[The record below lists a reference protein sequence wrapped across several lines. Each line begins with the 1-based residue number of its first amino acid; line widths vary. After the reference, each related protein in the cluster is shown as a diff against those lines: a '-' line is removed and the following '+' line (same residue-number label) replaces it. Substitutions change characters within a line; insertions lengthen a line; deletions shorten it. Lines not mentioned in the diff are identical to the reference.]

1 MGLFEIIK
9 NKAVFAKNLSIQ
21 MNRKKIDRKKLC
33 ADLGLKYST
42 VSEWLAGRKYPR
54 IDKIEILAKYFGI
67 LKSDLIED
75 KTNKTK
81 TIRDRASELSRHLTG
96 TEIIGKA
103 EIVEYNPRDSR
114 LRGIAAQID
123 SLPEPD
129 RNSLLD
135 QIENLMKFYHQTL
148 LNRQKAEGSDV

>member
-1 MGLFEIIK
+1 MAFDLNIDLIVLNEF
-9 NKAVFAKNLSIQ
+9 NKTELESKVEPISETAIRAVFE
-21 MNRKKIDRKKLC
+21 M
-33 ADLGLKYST
+33 
-42 VSEWLAGRKYPR
+42 
-54 IDKIEILAKYFGI
+54 AKYLETTMTYLFGMM
-67 LKSDLIED
+67 D
-75 KTNKTK
+75 
-81 TIRDRASELSRHLTG
+81 DRELSRHLTG

-103 EIVEYNPRDSR
+103 ELVEYNPRDSR

-148 LNRQKAEGSDV
+148 LNRQKAEGSDA